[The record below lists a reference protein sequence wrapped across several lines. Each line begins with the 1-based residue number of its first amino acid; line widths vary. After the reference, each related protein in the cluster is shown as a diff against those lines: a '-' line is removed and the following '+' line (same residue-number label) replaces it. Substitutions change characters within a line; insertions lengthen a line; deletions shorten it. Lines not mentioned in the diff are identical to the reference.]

1 MQDHIRRLAPFLS
14 YHLMPQGRK
23 TFGSRRVWTRVSTHH
38 KLCSFQP
45 SPLWES
51 YHWNWTP
58 IGGRPLWPSHPETG
72 PVTAASASAAS
83 VRKNHQPKTNDR
95 KKTKNLSRRNLR
107 KSFERTTTNGL
118 FSLFLLTN
126 QTDLTGRT
134 TKIRSVFTFSSW
146 NWALI
151 VTWWYFTNLE
161 IAFHSNFKSFH

>member
-1 MQDHIRRLAPFLS
+1 MQDHLRRLAPFLS
-14 YHLMPQGRK
+14 NYLMPQGRK

-72 PVTAASASAAS
+72 PVSAATAAASS
-83 VRKNHQPKTNDR
+83 VRKNHQPKTNDWNDR
-95 KKTKNLSRRNLR
+95 KKKNKKKNLSRRNLR

-118 FSLFLLTN
+118 FSLFLLTK
-126 QTDLTGRT
+126 QIWLEGHPRSDL
-134 TKIRSVFTFSSW
+134 SSRAHSEIELW
-146 NWALI
+146 KSRDDILLI
-151 VTWWYFTNLE
+151 W
-161 IAFHSNFKSFH
+161 K